1 VSGPSKP
8 TPSRI
13 LVIKLGALGD
23 FVQAMGPAAA
33 IRAHHPADEITLL
46 TAPAFAEL
54 AKSSPYFDRIW
65 LDDRP
70 GWLRPLAL
78 WRLGRKLRREN
89 FARIYDLQTSDR
101 SGLYFRLLGRDRP
114 EWSGIAAGSSHPHA
128 NPDRDAMHTIDRQ
141 AEQLAMAGIVS
152 VPAPDLAWAARD
164 VSRFRLHGKFLLLV
178 PGGASHRPEK
188 RWPTA
193 RYAEIAQLAAQRGV
207 TPVII
212 GGADETAIG
221 AEILRA
227 CPAARDLT
235 EQTSFGDL
243 VALGRDCLYALGN
256 DTGPMHLIVAGGADA
271 SVLYSGASDP
281 DLTAPRGRRVTVL
294 RRPDLAR
301 LSVAEVV
308 VTLPLG

>member
-1 VSGPSKP
+1 
-8 TPSRI
+8 
-13 LVIKLGALGD
+13 
-23 FVQAMGPAAA
+23 MGPAAA
-33 IRAHHPADEITLL
+33 IRAHHPDAEITLL

-188 RWPTA
+188 RWPAA
-193 RYAEIAQLAAQRGV
+193 RYAEVAQLAARRGV
-207 TPVII
+207 TPVIV

-221 AEILRA
+221 AESLRV
-227 CPAARDLT
+227 CPTARDLT
-235 EQTSFGDL
+235 GQTSFGDL

-281 DLTAPRGRRVTVL
+281 DLTAPRGRRIAVL

-308 VTLPLG
+308 ATLPLG